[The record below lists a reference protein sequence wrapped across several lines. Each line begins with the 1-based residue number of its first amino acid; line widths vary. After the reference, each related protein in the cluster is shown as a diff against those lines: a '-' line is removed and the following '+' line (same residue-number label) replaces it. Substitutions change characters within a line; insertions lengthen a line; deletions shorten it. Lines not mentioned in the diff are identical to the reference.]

1 MDEKISE
8 SLERIIEFFDQC
20 KIGYQSAYDEV
31 GIEDKRSQDLL
42 HMIEFEPSGKERN
55 KLATKLR
62 DSRVSRRNNKNM
74 VEVLEPIYTFLAED
88 RTIRTIN
95 LLKEVLGAVRK
106 VEQRQQNRAYYPR
119 VEGEVI
125 RD

>member
-8 SLERIIEFFDQC
+8 TIEKIIEFFEQC
-20 KIGYQSAYDEV
+20 KIGYKSAYDEV

-42 HMIEFEPSGKERN
+42 HAIEFEHSGKERN

-62 DSRVSRRNNKNM
+62 DSRVSRRQNKNM
-74 VEVLEPIYTFLAED
+74 IEVLEPIYTFLEDD
-88 RTIRTIN
+88 RTGRTIN
-95 LLKEVLGAVRK
+95 LLKETLGAVRK
-106 VEQRQQNRAYYPR
+106 AEQRQENRVYYPR
-119 VEGEVI
+119 VEGKVI